1 MKIILLPIC
10 FLVFINSSSQ
20 KAENTV
26 NAFFKALNTKDVETL
41 NHLTL
46 DDMQLHS
53 LTLDE
58 DATLTSST
66 KIKFINSI
74 KSIPSNVNIEERISD
89 IKTLK
94 SDYLIQ
100 FQVPYEFYID
110 GILSHK
116 GTNVLTLVNTTNG
129 WRISYIADTREKSN
143 R

>member
-1 MKIILLPIC
+1 MRIILLPIC

-46 DDMQLHS
+46 D
-53 LTLDE
+53 E
-58 DATLTSST
+58 DATLTSSI
-66 KIKFINSI
+66 KIKFINNI
-74 KSIPSNVNIEERISD
+74 KSIPSNVKIEERISD

-116 GTNVLTLVNTTNG
+116 GTNVLTLINTTNG

>member
-1 MKIILLPIC
+1 MRIILLPIC

-20 KAENTV
+20 KAESTV

-46 DDMQLHS
+46 D
-53 LTLDE
+53 E
-58 DATLTSST
+58 DATLTLSI
-66 KIKFINSI
+66 KIKFINNI
-74 KSIPSNVNIEERISD
+74 KSIPSNVKIEERISD

-116 GTNVLTLVNTTNG
+116 GTNVLTLINTTNG